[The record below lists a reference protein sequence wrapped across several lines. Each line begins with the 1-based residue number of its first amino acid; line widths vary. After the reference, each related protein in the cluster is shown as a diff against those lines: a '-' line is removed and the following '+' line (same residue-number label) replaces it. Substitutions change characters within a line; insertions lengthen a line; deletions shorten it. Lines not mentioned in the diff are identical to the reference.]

1 MVVQKG
7 GKDSMASKAQY
18 IIGVDTGGTFTD
30 VVVLSNAG
38 EVWTAKASTTPD
50 DFSRGVMDAVDE
62 AARTAGIET
71 AKLLGNTTL
80 FKHGS
85 TVATNALITRS
96 GVKVGFITTK
106 GFEDTTEIM
115 RAIGRV
121 DGLSADDIKHVTWIT
136 KPEPFV
142 QRELVIGV
150 RERMDYQGN
159 EIVPLNRA
167 DVMEAIRRLIEE
179 DKVEAIAVSLMH
191 AWANPKHEEE
201 IRALT
206 AEADSHRKVYWSF
219 GSSLSQVA
227 GEYARANTAILNS
240 YLGPTVERY
249 LKGLETKLQSGG
261 LKGPLLIMQGNGGV
275 AHREHV
281 SAIANLQS
289 GPAGGMIAS
298 AYVAGLL
305 KHQNVIT
312 TDMGGTSF
320 DVGLITEGYWRYAQ
334 EPIVER
340 FRMLQPIID
349 IESIGA
355 GGGTIA
361 LVESETGRLLVGPR
375 SAGAS
380 PGPVCYDAGGEQVTV
395 TDADLA
401 LGIIDPNYF
410 LGGRKHLNKE
420 KSLKAIEEKIARPL
434 KLKVHE
440 AAAGI
445 YDIVNAKMSDL
456 IRRQVVRTGYLP
468 EEFVIY
474 AFGGAGPV
482 HASGFAAELGIKQ
495 IYIFATSPVFSAFGA
510 AAADVI
516 RTRVMSCQ
524 YILPADPAVVNQRLD
539 GIESEMKTAMTGEGF
554 KPNQIEFRR
563 FFTIRYRRQ
572 TAGVEMPVSW
582 DRFNAKRMTEM
593 QSAFERKYE
602 ELYGVGAGYTK
613 AGIEISEIR
622 VDAVGKV
629 AKPRLSA
636 SRKRNRDL
644 KAARKGKRQVFFTR
658 PDRRFI
664 DTPVYDYE
672 RLASGAVVKGPA
684 VIELPFT
691 TTLVP
696 PDHKVTVA
704 PFMNLVMQ
712 VP

>member
-1 MVVQKG
+1 M
-7 GKDSMASKAQY
+7 SKNSGSGF
-18 IIGVDTGGTFTD
+18 IVGVDTGGTFTD
-30 VVVLSNAG
+30 IVVMSEAG
-38 EVWTAKASTTPD
+38 EIWTAKAPTTPD
-50 DFSRGVMDAVDE
+50 DFSRGVMDALGE
-62 AARTAGIET
+62 AANVVGIERGQLLGRTA
-71 AKLLGNTTL
+71 L

-121 DGLSADDIKHVTWIT
+121 DGLSEEEIRHVTWVT
-136 KPEPFV
+136 KPEPIV
-142 QRELVIGV
+142 PRERIMGV
-150 RERMDYQGN
+150 RERIDYLGQ
-159 EIVPLNRA
+159 EIVPVNRG
-167 DVMEAIRRLIEE
+167 DVMAAIRRLIDEE
-179 DKVEAIAVSLMH
+179 KVEAIAVSLLH

-201 IRALT
+201 VRSLAL
-206 AEADSHRKVYWSF
+206 EADPSRQVYWSF
-219 GSSLSQVA
+219 GSALSQVA
-227 GEYARANTAILNS
+227 GEYARANTAIINS

-249 LKGLETKLQSGG
+249 LKDLENKLRGDG
-261 LKGPLLIMQGNGGV
+261 LKGLFLIMQGNGGA

-298 AYVAGLL
+298 SYVAGLL
-305 KHQNVIT
+305 KHKNVIT

-340 FRMLQPIID
+340 FRILQPIID

-361 LVESETGRLLVGPR
+361 RVDKETGRLLVGPK

-380 PGPVCYDAGGEQVTV
+380 PGPVCYDAGGEEVTV

-401 LGIIDPNYF
+401 LGIIDPHYF
-410 LGGRKHLNKE
+410 LGGRKTLNK
-420 KSLKAIEEKIARPL
+420 KKAQKAIEEKIARPL
-434 KLKVHE
+434 GLKVTE

-482 HASGFAAELGIKQ
+482 HAAGFAAELGVKE
-495 IYIFATSPVFSAFGA
+495 IYIFSTSPVFSAFGA

-516 RTRVMSCQ
+516 HTRVMSCQ
-524 YILPADPAVVNQRLD
+524 YLLPADPGVLNKRLES
-539 GIESEMKTAMTGEGF
+539 IEGDLHEIMTGEGF
-554 KPNQIEFRR
+554 RSGQLEFRR
-563 FFTIRYRRQ
+563 FFTMRYRRQ
-572 TAGVEMPVSW
+572 TAGVELPLAW
-582 DRFNAKRMTEM
+582 DRFSAKRLAEL
-593 QSAFERKYE
+593 QAIFEKKYE

-622 VDAVGKV
+622 VDAVGLV
-629 AKPRLSA
+629 AKP
-636 SRKRNRDL
+636 KL
-644 KAARKGKRQVFFTR
+644 KAARIRKSSIAGAKKGRREVFFTR
-658 PDRRFI
+658 PERKRF
-664 DTPVYDYE
+664 DTPVYDYA
-672 RLASGAVVKGPA
+672 LLGAGARVKGPA

-696 PDHKVTVA
+696 PGFRVTVDNYL
-704 PFMNLVMQ
+704 NLVMEIT
-712 VP
+712 

>member
-1 MVVQKG
+1 
-7 GKDSMASKAQY
+7 MAAKKSY

-30 VVVLSNAG
+30 VVVLGDGG

-50 DFSRGVMDAVDE
+50 DFSRGVMDAVKE
-62 AARTAGIET
+62 AASAVGIDTPELLSRTA
-71 AKLLGNTTL
+71 L

-85 TVATNALITRS
+85 TVATNALITHN
-96 GVKVGFITTK
+96 GCKVGLITTK

-121 DGLSADDIKHVTWIT
+121 DGLSGDEIKHVTWIT
-136 KPEPFV
+136 KPDPFA
-142 QRELVIGV
+142 QRERVIGV

-159 EIVPLNRA
+159 EIVPLNRR
-167 DVMEAIRRLIEE
+167 DVMDAIRRLIEE
-179 DKVEAIAVSLMH
+179 EKVDAVAVSLMH
-191 AWANPKHEEE
+191 AWANTKHEEE

-206 AEADSHRKVYWSF
+206 AEADPQRKVYWSF
-219 GSSLSQVA
+219 GSALSQVA

-249 LKGLETKLQSGG
+249 LKGLEAKLQNGG

-275 AHREHV
+275 AHAEHV

-305 KHQNVIT
+305 KHKNVIT

-361 LVESETGRLLVGPR
+361 RVEAETGRLLVGPR

-401 LGIIDPNYF
+401 LGIIDPGYF
-410 LGGRKHLNKE
+410 LGGRKPLNKE
-420 KSLKAIEEKIARPL
+420 KALRAIEEKIARPL
-434 KLKVHE
+434 KLDGQQ
-440 AAAGI
+440 AAAGV

-482 HASGFAAELGIKQ
+482 HAAGFAAELGVKQ

-516 RTRVMSCQ
+516 RTRVISCQ
-524 YILPADPAVVNQRLD
+524 YIQPADPALINERLAA
-539 GIESEMKTAMTGEGF
+539 IEEELGAAMGAEGF
-554 KPNQIEFRR
+554 TRNQVEFRR
-563 FFTIRYRRQ
+563 FFTMRYRRQ
-572 TAGVEMPVSW
+572 TAGVELPVDF
-582 DRFNAKRMTEM
+582 DRFNAKRVAEL
-593 QSAFERKYE
+593 QGAFEKN
-602 ELYGVGAGYTK
+602 TK
-613 AGIEISEIR
+613 NFTAPARATPAPASKSAR
-622 VDAVGKV
+622 CASTPS
-629 AKPRLSA
+629 AKSP
-636 SRKRNRDL
+636 SR
-644 KAARKGKRQVFFTR
+644 A
-658 PDRRFI
+658 
-664 DTPVYDYE
+664 
-672 RLASGAVVKGPA
+672 
-684 VIELPFT
+684 
-691 TTLVP
+691 
-696 PDHKVTVA
+696 
-704 PFMNLVMQ
+704 
-712 VP
+712 

>member
-1 MVVQKG
+1 
-7 GKDSMASKAQY
+7 MASKAQY

-30 VVVLSNAG
+30 VVVLSDAG

-121 DGLSADDIKHVTWIT
+121 DGLSADEIKHVTWIT

-142 QRELVIGV
+142 ERERIAGV

-206 AEADSHRKVYWSF
+206 AEADPHRKVYWSF

-482 HASGFAAELGIKQ
+482 HAAGFATELGIKQ

-539 GIESEMKTAMTGEGF
+539 AIESEMKAAMTGEGF
-554 KPNQIEFRR
+554 KPNQVEFRR
-563 FFTIRYRRQ
+563 FFTLRYRRQ
-572 TAGVEMPVSW
+572 TAGVEMPVSR

-593 QSAFERKYE
+593 QSAFEKKYE

-636 SRKRNRDL
+636 SRKRKSDL

-658 PDRRFI
+658 PDRKFI
-664 DTPVYDYE
+664 DTPVYDYD
-672 RLASGAVVKGPA
+672 RLGFGAVVKGPA

-696 PDHKVTVA
+696 PEHKVTVD

>member
-1 MVVQKG
+1 
-7 GKDSMASKAQY
+7 
-18 IIGVDTGGTFTD
+18 
-30 VVVLSNAG
+30 
-38 EVWTAKASTTPD
+38 
-50 DFSRGVMDAVDE
+50 VMDAVVE
-62 AARTAGIET
+62 AARTVGVET
-71 AKLLGNTTL
+71 ADLLARTTL

-85 TVATNALITRS
+85 TVATNALITHS
-96 GVKVGFITTK
+96 GCKVGLITTK

-121 DGLSADDIKHVTWIT
+121 DGLSDDEIKHVTWIT

-142 QRELVIGV
+142 PRERIIGV

-159 EIVPLNRA
+159 EIVPLNWD
-167 DVMEAIRRLIEE
+167 DVMAAIRRLIEDE
-179 DKVEAIAVSLMH
+179 KVEAIAVSLMH
-191 AWANPKHEEE
+191 AWTNPRHERE

-206 AEADSHRKVYWSF
+206 AEADPHRKVYWSF

-240 YLGPTVERY
+240 YLGPTVDRY
-249 LKGLETKLQSGG
+249 LKGLEKSLQNGG

-298 AYVAGLL
+298 AHVAGLL
-305 KHQNVIT
+305 KHKNVIT

-334 EPIVER
+334 EPVVER
-340 FRMLQPIID
+340 FRLLQPIID

-361 LVESETGRLLVGPR
+361 QVETETGRLLVGPR

-380 PGPVCYDAGGEQVTV
+380 PGPVCYDGGGEQVTV

-401 LGIIDPNYF
+401 LGIIDPDYF
-410 LGGRKHLNKE
+410 LGGRKTLNKE
-420 KSLKAIEEKIARPL
+420 NALKAIDEKIALPL

-440 AAAGI
+440 GAAGI

-482 HASGFAAELGIKQ
+482 HAAGFAAELGIKQ

-516 RTRVMSCQ
+516 HTKVISCQ
-524 YILPADPAVVNQRLD
+524 YILPANPAVVNQRLD
-539 GIESEMKTAMTGEGF
+539 AIEEEMGAAMTGEGF
-554 KPNQIEFRR
+554 KRNQIEFRR
-563 FFTIRYRRQ
+563 FFTMRYRRQ
-572 TAGVEMPVSW
+572 TAGVEMPASW
-582 DRFNAKRMTEM
+582 DRFNAKRMSEM
-593 QSAFERKYE
+593 QNAFEKKYE
-602 ELYGVGAGYTK
+602 ELYGTGAGYTK

-622 VDAVGKV
+622 VDAVGRV
-629 AKPRLSA
+629 AKPRLRA
-636 SRKRNRDL
+636 SRKRKSDI
-644 KAARKGKRQVFFTR
+644 KSARKGNRQVFFMR
-658 PDRRFI
+658 PDRKFL
-664 DTPVYDYE
+664 DTPIYDYD
-672 RLASGAVVKGPA
+672 RLSAGARLKGPA

-691 TTLVP
+691 TALVP
-696 PDHKVTVA
+696 PGFQVA
-704 PFMNLVMQ
+704 VDPYMNLVME
-712 VP
+712 VS

>member
-1 MVVQKG
+1 
-7 GKDSMASKAQY
+7 MAAKKNY

-30 VVVLSNAG
+30 VVVLGDRG

-50 DFSRGVMDAVDE
+50 DFSRGVMDAVTE
-62 AARTAGIET
+62 AANAVGVDTSE
-71 AKLLGNTTL
+71 LLGQTTL

-85 TVATNALITRS
+85 TVATNALITHN
-96 GVKVGFITTK
+96 GCKVGLITTK

-121 DGLSADDIKHVTWIT
+121 DGLSADEIKHVTWIT
-136 KPEPFV
+136 KPESFV
-142 QRELVIGV
+142 SRERIIGV

-159 EIVPLNRA
+159 EIVPLNWD
-167 DVMEAIRRLIEE
+167 DVMDAIRRLMEHE
-179 DKVEAIAVSLMH
+179 QVDAIAVSLMH

-206 AEADSHRKVYWSF
+206 AEADPHRKVYWSF
-219 GSSLSQVA
+219 GSALSQVA

-249 LKGLETKLQSGG
+249 LKGLESKLQSAG

-298 AYVAGLL
+298 AHVAGLL
-305 KHQNVIT
+305 GHKNVIT

-361 LVESETGRLLVGPR
+361 QVETETGRLLVGPR

-380 PGPVCYDAGGEQVTV
+380 PGPVCYGAGGEQVTV
-395 TDADLA
+395 TDCDLA
-401 LGIIDPNYF
+401 LGIIDPSYF
-410 LGGRKHLNKE
+410 LGGRKTLDKG
-420 KSLKAIEEKIARPL
+420 KALRAIEESIAKPL
-434 KLKVHE
+434 KLKTYA
-440 AAAGI
+440 AAAGVHE
-445 YDIVNAKMSDL
+445 IVNAKMSDL

-482 HASGFAAELGIKQ
+482 HAAGFAAELGIRQ

-516 RTRVMSCQ
+516 RTRVVSCQ
-524 YILPADPAVVNQRLD
+524 FVFPADPGLINQRLD
-539 GIESEMKTAMTGEGF
+539 SIEKEMGAAVANEGF

-563 FFTIRYRRQ
+563 YFTMRYRRQ
-572 TAGVEMPVSW
+572 SAGVEMPVSR
-582 DRFNAKRMTEM
+582 DRLNTKRLVEL
-593 QSAFERKYE
+593 QSDFEKKYE
-602 ELYGVGAGYTK
+602 ELYGVGAGYAK
-613 AGIEISEIR
+613 AGTEISEIR
-622 VDAVGKV
+622 IDAVGKV
-629 AKPRLSA
+629 PKPQLSA
-636 SRKRNRDL
+636 RRKSAGDTR
-644 KAARKGKRQVFFTR
+644 AARKGKRQVFFTR
-658 PDRRFI
+658 PERKLI

-672 RLASGAVVKGPA
+672 KLAAGTAVRGPA
-684 VIELPFT
+684 IIELPFT
-691 TTLVP
+691 TTLIP
-696 PDHKVTVA
+696 PEHKVTVDRY
-704 PFMNLVMQ
+704 MNLVME

>member
-1 MVVQKG
+1 
-7 GKDSMASKAQY
+7 MATRSAREEY

-30 VVVLSNAG
+30 IVVMGAAG
-38 EVWTAKASTTPD
+38 RVWTAKASTTPD
-50 DFSRGVMDAVDE
+50 DFSRGVMDALTE
-62 AARTAGIET
+62 AAKTVGIDRRE
-71 AKLLGNTTL
+71 LLGRTSL

-85 TVATNALITRS
+85 TVATNALITHS

-121 DGLSADDIKHVTWIT
+121 DGLPEEEIRHVTWVT
-136 KPEPFV
+136 KPEPLV
-142 QRELVIGV
+142 PRELVAGV
-150 RERMDYQGN
+150 AERIDYRG
-159 EIVPLNRA
+159 EVVVPLDRE
-167 DVMEAIRRLIEE
+167 DVMAAIRRLIKEE
-179 DKVEAIAVSLMH
+179 KVEAIAVSLLH

-201 IRALT
+201 IRSLAL
-206 AEADSHRKVYWSF
+206 EADPSRKVYWSF
-219 GSSLSQVA
+219 ASALSQVA

-249 LKGLETKLQSGG
+249 LKGLENKLRAGG
-261 LKGPLLIMQGNGGV
+261 LREPLLVMQGNGGV
-275 AHREHV
+275 AHREQV

-289 GPAGGMIAS
+289 GPAGGMIA
-298 AYVAGLL
+298 AAHVAGLL
-305 KHQNVIT
+305 KHKNVIT

-320 DVGLITEGYWRYAQ
+320 DVGLITEGYWRYAP

-361 LVESETGRLLVGPR
+361 RVDPDTGRLLVGPK

-380 PGPVCYDAGGEQVTV
+380 PGPVCYDGGGAEVTV
-395 TDADLA
+395 TDADLV
-401 LGIIDPNYF
+401 LGIIDPDYF
-410 LGGRKHLNKE
+410 LGGRKVLNQE
-420 KSLKAIEEKIARPL
+420 KAARAVEEKIARPL

-440 AAAGI
+440 AAAGV
-445 YDIVNAKMSDL
+445 YDIVNSKMADL

-482 HASGFAAELGIKQ
+482 HAAGFAADLGVKQ

-516 RTRVMSCQ
+516 RTRVLTCQ
-524 YILPADPAVVNQRLD
+524 YILPAEPAVINKRLAAV
-539 GIESEMKTAMTGEGF
+539 ETEMREIMSAEGF
-554 KPNQIEFRR
+554 SAGETEFRR

-572 TAGVEMPVSW
+572 TAGVELPVAW
-582 DRFNAKRMTEM
+582 DRLTAERVLNLLKM
-593 QSAFERKYE
+593 FEKKYE
-602 ELYGVGAGYTK
+602 ELYGAGAGYTK
-613 AGIEISEIR
+613 AGVELSAMR
-622 VDAVGKV
+622 VDAVGRV
-629 AKPRLSA
+629 AKPRLKA
-636 SRKRNRDL
+636 LGGRTSR
-644 KAARKGKRQVFFTR
+644 AAAAKKGKRKIFFTR
-658 PDRRFI
+658 PERKLV
-664 DTPVYDYE
+664 DTDVYDYS
-672 RLASGAVVKGPA
+672 LLGPGARVRGPA

-696 PDHKVTVA
+696 PGFQVTIDEYL
-704 PFMNLVMQ
+704 NLVME
-712 VP
+712 VG

>member
-1 MVVQKG
+1 
-7 GKDSMASKAQY
+7 MAAKNKY
-18 IIGVDTGGTFTD
+18 IVGVDTGGTFTD
-30 VVVLSNAG
+30 VVVLGGQG

-50 DFSRGVMDAVDE
+50 DFSRGVLDAVTE
-62 AARTAGIET
+62 AANAVGVEISE
-71 AKLLGNTTL
+71 LLGQTTL

-85 TVATNALITRS
+85 TVATNALITHN
-96 GVKVGFITTK
+96 GCKVGLITTK

-121 DGLSADDIKHVTWIT
+121 DGLSADEIKHVTWIT

-142 QRELVIGV
+142 TRERVIGV

-159 EIVPLNRA
+159 EIVPLNWD
-167 DVMEAIRRLIEE
+167 DVMDAIRRLMEE
-179 DKVEAIAVSLMH
+179 EKVDAIAVSLMH
-191 AWANPKHEEE
+191 AWANPRHEEE

-206 AEADSHRKVYWSF
+206 AEADPHRKVYWSF
-219 GSSLSQVA
+219 GSALTQVA

-249 LKGLETKLQSGG
+249 LKDLESKLQDGG

-275 AHREHV
+275 AHRESV

-305 KHQNVIT
+305 GHKNVIT

-361 LVESETGRLLVGPR
+361 QVEAETGRLLVGPR

-395 TDADLA
+395 TDCDLA
-401 LGIIDPNYF
+401 LGIIDPDFF
-410 LGGRKHLNKE
+410 LGGRKNLNKE
-420 KSLKAIEEKIARPL
+420 KALRAIDENIAKPL

-440 AAAGI
+440 AAAGVH
-445 YDIVNAKMSDL
+445 DIVNAKMSDL

-482 HASGFAAELGIKQ
+482 HAAGFAAELGIRQ

-524 YILPADPAVVNQRLD
+524 FVFPADPAAINRRLEI
-539 GIESEMKTAMTGEGF
+539 IEKEMGAAVAAEGF
-554 KPNQIEFRR
+554 KSSQIEFRR
-563 FFTIRYRRQ
+563 YFTIRYRRQ
-572 TAGVEMPVSW
+572 SAGVEMPVSW
-582 DRFNAKRMTEM
+582 DRLNAKRLGEM
-593 QSAFERKYE
+593 QAAFEKKYE
-602 ELYGVGAGYTK
+602 ELYGVGAGYAK

-629 AKPRLSA
+629 AKPSLSA
-636 SRKRNRDL
+636 KRKSGGDAR
-644 KAARKGKRQVFFTR
+644 AARKGKRQVFFTR
-658 PDRRFI
+658 PERKFI
-664 DTPVYDYE
+664 DAPVYDYE
-672 RLASGAVVKGPA
+672 RLAVGATVRGPA
-684 VIELPFT
+684 IVELPFT

-696 PDHKVTVA
+696 PEHKVTVDRYS
-704 PFMNLVMQ
+704 NLVLE

>member
-1 MVVQKG
+1 
-7 GKDSMASKAQY
+7 MASKARY

-30 VVVLSNAG
+30 VVVLGDSG

-50 DFSRGVMDAVDE
+50 DFSRGVMDAVQE
-62 AARTAGIET
+62 AARAVGIDSRE
-71 AKLLGNTTL
+71 LLGRTAL

-85 TVATNALITRS
+85 TVATNALITHS
-96 GVKVGFITTK
+96 GCKVGFITTR

-121 DGLSADDIKHVTWIT
+121 DGLSGDEIKHVTWIT
-136 KPEPFV
+136 KPEPIV
-142 QRELVIGV
+142 PRERIIGV
-150 RERMDYQGN
+150 RERMDYRGN
-159 EIVPLNRA
+159 EIVPLNWN

-191 AWANPKHEEE
+191 AWANPRHEEE

-206 AEADSHRKVYWSF
+206 AEADPHRKVYWSF

-249 LKGLETKLQSGG
+249 LKDLETKLQHGG
-261 LKGPLLIMQGNGGV
+261 LGGPLLIMQGNGGV

-298 AYVAGLL
+298 AYVANLL
-305 KHQNVIT
+305 KHKNVIT

-334 EPIVER
+334 EPVVER

-361 LVESETGRLLVGPR
+361 QVEAETGRLLVGPR

-395 TDADLA
+395 TDCDLA
-401 LGIIDPNYF
+401 LGIIDPDYF
-410 LGGRKHLNKE
+410 LGGRKTLNKE
-420 KSLKAIEEKIARPL
+420 KALKAIDEKIARPL
-434 KLKVHE
+434 KLKTHE
-440 AAAGI
+440 AAAGV

-468 EEFVIY
+468 EEFVIF

-482 HASGFAAELGIKQ
+482 HASGFAAELGVKK
-495 IYIFATSPVFSAFGA
+495 IYIFATSPVFSAFGG

-516 RTRVMSCQ
+516 RTRVMTCQ
-524 YILPADPAVVNQRLD
+524 YVLPFDPAALNQRLD
-539 GIESEMKTAMTGEGF
+539 GVEKEMASAMSSEGF
-554 KPNQIEFRR
+554 KPGQVEFRR
-563 FFTIRYRRQ
+563 YLTMRYRRQ
-572 TAGVEMPVSW
+572 TAGVEMPIGF
-582 DRFNAKRMTEM
+582 DRFNAKRGAEM
-593 QSAFERKYE
+593 EAAFEKKYQ
-602 ELYGVGAGYTK
+602 ELYGTGAGYTK

-629 AKPRLSA
+629 AKPRLSPK
-636 SRKRNRDL
+636 RKSGNSVR
-644 KAARKGKRQVFFTR
+644 AALKGKRSIFFTR
-658 PDRRFI
+658 PERRFI
-664 DTPVYDYE
+664 ETPVYDYE
-672 RLASGAVVKGPA
+672 SLPVGAALRGPA
-684 VIELPFT
+684 VVELPFT

-696 PDHKVTVA
+696 PQHRVTVD
-704 PFMNLVMQ
+704 PYMNLVME
-712 VP
+712 VG

>member
-1 MVVQKG
+1 
-7 GKDSMASKAQY
+7 MAAKSNY

-30 VVVLSNAG
+30 VVVLGDNG
-38 EVWTAKASTTPD
+38 RVWSAKASTTPD
-50 DFSRGVMDAVDE
+50 DFSRGVMDAVAE
-62 AARTAGIET
+62 AAHTVGVET
-71 AKLLGNTTL
+71 AELLGQTTL

-85 TVATNALITRS
+85 TVATNALITHN
-96 GVKVGFITTK
+96 GCKVGLITTK

-121 DGLSADDIKHVTWIT
+121 DGLSGDEIKHVTWIT

-142 QRELVIGV
+142 AREHVIGV

-159 EIVPLNRA
+159 EIVPLNWD
-167 DVMEAIRRLIEE
+167 DVMDAIRCLMEE
-179 DKVEAIAVSLMH
+179 EKVDAIAVSLMH

-201 IRALT
+201 VRALT
-206 AEADSHRKVYWSF
+206 AEADPHRKIYWSF
-219 GSSLSQVA
+219 GSALSQVA

-249 LKGLETKLQSGG
+249 LKGLENKLQSGG
-261 LKGPLLIMQGNGGV
+261 LSGPLLIMQGNGGV

-305 KHQNVIT
+305 GHKNVIT

-340 FRMLQPIID
+340 FRMQQPIID

-361 LVESETGRLLVGPR
+361 QVETETGRLLVGPR

-395 TDADLA
+395 TDCDLA
-401 LGIIDPNYF
+401 LGIVDPNYF
-410 LGGRKHLNKE
+410 LGGRKSLNKE
-420 KSLKAIEEKIARPL
+420 KALRAIDENIAKPL
-434 KLKVHE
+434 KLKTHE
-440 AAAGI
+440 AAAGVHE
-445 YDIVNAKMSDL
+445 IVNAKMSDL

-482 HASGFAAELGIKQ
+482 HASGFAAELGIRK
-495 IYIFATSPVFSAFGA
+495 IYVFATSPVFSAFGA

-524 YILPADPAVVNQRLD
+524 LVLPADPAVVNQRLAA
-539 GIESEMKTAMTGEGF
+539 IEKEMGGAVTAEGF
-554 KPNQIEFRR
+554 KASQIEFRR
-563 FFTIRYRRQ
+563 YFTMRYRRQ
-572 TAGVEMPVSW
+572 SAGVEMTVTW
-582 DRFNAKRMTEM
+582 DSLNAKRLSEM
-593 QSAFERKYE
+593 QSTFEKKYE
-602 ELYGVGAGYTK
+602 ELYGVGAGYAK

-629 AKPRLSA
+629 AKPKLSA
-636 SRKRNRDL
+636 KRKSGGDAR
-644 KAARKGKRQVFFTR
+644 AARKGKRQVFFTR
-658 PDRRFI
+658 PERKLI
-664 DTPVYDYE
+664 ETPVYDYE
-672 RLASGAVVKGPA
+672 RLGVGVSVRGPA
-684 VIELPFT
+684 IVELPFT

-696 PDHKVTVA
+696 PEHKVTVDRY
-704 PFMNLVMQ
+704 MNLVME

>member
-1 MVVQKG
+1 MPARE
-7 GKDSMASKAQY
+7 DY

-30 VVVLSNAG
+30 IVVMSQAG
-38 EVWTAKASTTPD
+38 QVWTAKASTTPD
-50 DFSRGVMDAVDE
+50 DFSRGVMDALAE
-62 AARTAGIET
+62 AAKTVGVERKE
-71 AKLLGNTTL
+71 LLGRTSL

-96 GVKVGFITTK
+96 GVKVGFITTQ

-121 DGLSADDIKHVTWIT
+121 DGLSEEDIRHTTWVT
-136 KPEPFV
+136 KPDPLV
-142 QRELVIGV
+142 PRELILGV
-150 RERMDYQGN
+150 RERIDYRG
-159 EIVPLNRA
+159 EIVVPLNRA
-167 DVMEAIRRLIEE
+167 DVMEAIRRLIKE
-179 DKVEAIAVSLMH
+179 DKVQAIAVSLLH

-201 IRALT
+201 IRAL
-206 AEADSHRKVYWSF
+206 ALEADPAQKVYWSF
-219 GSSLSQVA
+219 GSALAQVA
-227 GEYARANTAILNS
+227 GEYARANTAIMNS

-249 LKGLETKLQSGG
+249 LKRLETKLRDAG
-261 LKGPLLIMQGNGGV
+261 LKEPLLIMQGNGGV
-275 AHREHV
+275 AHREQV

-298 AYVAGLL
+298 AHVAGLL
-305 KHQNVIT
+305 KHKNVIT

-320 DVGLITEGYWRYAQ
+320 DVGLITEGYWHYAP

-340 FRMLQPIID
+340 FRILQPIID

-361 LVESETGRLLVGPR
+361 RVDPDTGRLLVGPK

-380 PGPVCYDAGGEQVTV
+380 PGPICYDGGGEEVTV

-410 LGGRKHLNKE
+410 LGGKKVLSKE
-420 KSLKAIEEKIARPL
+420 KTLKAVEEKIARPL

-445 YDIVNAKMSDL
+445 YDIVNSKMSDL

-482 HASGFAAELGIKQ
+482 HAAGFAAELGVKK
-495 IYIFATSPVFSAFGA
+495 IYVFATSPVFSAFGA

-516 RTRVMSCQ
+516 RTRVMTCQ
-524 YILPADPAVVNQRLD
+524 YILPAEPAVINRRLEA
-539 GIESEMKTAMTGEGF
+539 IEAEMREIMSAEGF
-554 KPNQIEFRR
+554 GAGQTDFLR
-563 FFTIRYRRQ
+563 FFTMRYRRQ
-572 TAGVEMPVSW
+572 TAGVELPVG
-582 DRFNAKRMTEM
+582 RERLTAERIARLQEL
-593 QSAFERKYE
+593 FEKKYE
-602 ELYGVGAGYTK
+602 ELFGAGAGYTK
-613 AGIEISEIR
+613 AGIEISAIR
-622 VDAVGKV
+622 VDAVGRV
-629 AKPRLSA
+629 AKPRLKAQRNMKSRSA
-636 SRKRNRDL
+636 SAKKSKRKIY
-644 KAARKGKRQVFFTR
+644 FTR
-658 PDRRFI
+658 PERRFI
-664 DTPVYDYE
+664 DTDIYDYAL
-672 RLASGAVVKGPA
+672 LAPGARVKGPA

-696 PDHKVTVA
+696 PGFQVTIDEYL
-704 PFMNLVMQ
+704 NLVME
-712 VP
+712 VK

>member
-1 MVVQKG
+1 
-7 GKDSMASKAQY
+7 MAAVAAAVIARDAGLDPIAQL
-18 IIGVDTGGTFTD
+18 TGRDRNRIALQAD
-30 VVVLSNAG
+30 VLGAAALGIEHFVFMSG
-38 EVWTAKASTTPD
+38 D
-50 DFSRGVMDAVDE
+50 DPKQGNHPDAVNVKDLDGIGLVKMAVTMRDKGQFLSGDE
-62 AARTAGIET
+62 
-71 AKLLGNTTL
+71 
-80 FKHGS
+80 
-85 TVATNALITRS
+85 
-96 GVKVGFITTK
+96 
-106 GFEDTTEIM
+106 
-115 RAIGRV
+115 
-121 DGLSADDIKHVTWIT
+121 IKHTTWVT
-136 KPEPFV
+136 KPEPLAP
-142 QRELVIGV
+142 RERVIGV
-150 RERMDYQGN
+150 RERIDYEGN
-159 EIVPLNRA
+159 EVIPLNWD
-167 DVMEAIRRLIEE
+167 DVMAAIRRLIED

-191 AWANPKHEEE
+191 AWANPRHEEE

-206 AEADSHRKVYWSF
+206 AEADPQRKVYWSF

-249 LKGLETKLQSGG
+249 LKGLEAKLKRGG
-261 LKGPLLIMQGNGGV
+261 LKGPLLVMQGNGGV

-305 KHQNVIT
+305 KHKNVIT

-361 LVESETGRLLVGPR
+361 QVEPETGRLLVGPK
-375 SAGAS
+375 SDGAS
-380 PGPVCYDAGGEQVTV
+380 PGPVCYDAGGAQVTV
-395 TDADLA
+395 TDAGVA
-401 LGIIDPNYF
+401 LGIIDPSYF
-410 LGGRKHLNKE
+410 LGGRKALNKG
-420 KSLKAIEEKIARPL
+420 KAVAAIEEKIGLPL
-434 KLKVHE
+434 GLKVDE

-445 YDIVNAKMSDL
+445 YDIVNSKMSDL

-516 RTRVMSCQ
+516 HTKVMSCQ
-524 YILPADPAVVNQRLD
+524 YMLPADPTVINQRLA
-539 GIESEMKTAMTGEGF
+539 GLEAVMKSAMTDEGF
-554 KPNQIEFRR
+554 KANQVQFRR
-563 FFTIRYRRQ
+563 FFTMRYRRQ
-572 TAGVEMPVSW
+572 TAGVELPVNW
-582 DRFNAKRMTEM
+582 DRFNTKRMAEIHDV
-593 QSAFERKYE
+593 FEKKYE
-602 ELYGVGAGYTK
+602 ELYGAGAGYTK

-622 VDAVGKV
+622 VDAVGPV
-629 AKPRLSA
+629 AKPRL
-636 SRKRNRDL
+636 NRRRT
-644 KAARKGKRQVFFTR
+644 KKATAAAARKGKRKIFFTR
-658 PDRRFI
+658 PERRLI
-664 DTPVYDYE
+664 DTQVYDYA
-672 RLASGAVVKGPA
+672 RLGAGTRIQGPA

-696 PDHKVTVA
+696 PDFRVTVDDYA
-704 PFMNLVMQ
+704 NLVMEIR
-712 VP
+712 

>member
-1 MVVQKG
+1 
-7 GKDSMASKAQY
+7 MASKAQY
-18 IIGVDTGGTFTD
+18 IIGIDTGGTFTD
-30 VVVLSNAG
+30 VVVLGGAG

-50 DFSRGVMDAVDE
+50 DFSRGVMDAVKE
-62 AARTAGIET
+62 AAGAVGVEMSE
-71 AKLLGNTTL
+71 LLGRSTL

-85 TVATNALITRS
+85 TVATNALITRN
-96 GVKVGFITTK
+96 GCKVGLITTR

-121 DGLSADDIKHVTWIT
+121 DGLSGDEIKHVTWIT
-136 KPEPFV
+136 KPDPFV
-142 QRELVIGV
+142 PRERVVGV
-150 RERMDYQGN
+150 RERIDYQGN

-167 DVMEAIRRLIEE
+167 DVMEAIRRLIED
-179 DKVEAIAVSLMH
+179 DKVEAIAVSLIH
-191 AWANPKHEEE
+191 AWANPRHEEE
-201 IRALT
+201 IRDLT
-206 AEADSHRKVYWSF
+206 VEADPRRKVYWSF

-249 LKGLETKLQSGG
+249 LKGLETKLKSGG

-298 AYVAGLL
+298 AYVAGVL
-305 KHQNVIT
+305 KHKNVIT

-320 DVGLITEGYWRYAQ
+320 DVGLITDGYWRYAQ

-355 GGGTIA
+355 GGGTVA
-361 LVESETGRLLVGPR
+361 QVEAETGRLLVGPR

-395 TDADLA
+395 TDADVA
-401 LGIIDPNYF
+401 LGIIDPDYF
-410 LGGRKHLNKE
+410 LGGRKSLNKE
-420 KSLKAIEEKIARPL
+420 KALRVIEEKIARPL

-482 HASGFAAELGIKQ
+482 HASGFAAELGIKK

-510 AAADVI
+510 AAADVM
-516 RTRVMSCQ
+516 RTRVLSCQ
-524 YILPADPAVVNQRLD
+524 YVLPTDPATINQRLD
-539 GIESEMKTAMTGEGF
+539 TVEKELSAAMSGEGF
-554 KPNQIEFRR
+554 KPNQVEFRR
-563 FFTIRYRRQ
+563 YYTMRYRRQ
-572 TAGVEMPVSW
+572 SAGVELPASW
-582 DRFNAKRMTEM
+582 ERFNPKRVAEIQT
-593 QSAFERKYE
+593 AFEKKYV
-602 ELYGVGAGYTK
+602 ELYGAGAGYTK

-636 SRKRNRDL
+636 KRKTGGNPR
-644 KAARKGKRQVFFTR
+644 AALKGKRRVFFAR
-658 PDRRFI
+658 PQRKFI

-672 RLASGAVVKGPA
+672 RLEVGAAVKGPA
-684 VIELPFT
+684 IIELPFT

-696 PDHKVTVA
+696 PDYKITVD
-704 PFMNLVMQ
+704 PFMNLVME

>member
-1 MVVQKG
+1 
-7 GKDSMASKAQY
+7 
-18 IIGVDTGGTFTD
+18 
-30 VVVLSNAG
+30 
-38 EVWTAKASTTPD
+38 
-50 DFSRGVMDAVDE
+50 
-62 AARTAGIET
+62 
-71 AKLLGNTTL
+71 
-80 FKHGS
+80 
-85 TVATNALITRS
+85 
-96 GVKVGFITTK
+96 
-106 GFEDTTEIM
+106 
-115 RAIGRV
+115 
-121 DGLSADDIKHVTWIT
+121 
-136 KPEPFV
+136 
-142 QRELVIGV
+142 
-150 RERMDYQGN
+150 MDYQGN

-206 AEADSHRKVYWSF
+206 AEADPHRKVYWSF

-410 LGGRKHLNKE
+410 LGGRKNLNKE

-482 HASGFAAELGIKQ
+482 HAAGFATELGIKQ

-524 YILPADPAVVNQRLD
+524 YILPADPAVINQRLD
-539 GIESEMKTAMTGEGF
+539 AIESEMKTAMTGEGF
-554 KPNQIEFRR
+554 KPNQVEFRR
-563 FFTIRYRRQ
+563 FFTMRYRRQ

-593 QSAFERKYE
+593 QSAFEKKYE

-636 SRKRNRDL
+636 SRKRKSDL
-644 KAARKGKRQVFFTR
+644 KAARKGKREVFFTR
-658 PDRRFI
+658 PDRKFI

-672 RLASGAVVKGPA
+672 RLGVGAVVKGPA

-696 PDHKVTVA
+696 PDHKVTVD

>member
-1 MVVQKG
+1 
-7 GKDSMASKAQY
+7 MAGSNNNY

-30 VVVLSNAG
+30 VVVLG
-38 EVWTAKASTTPD
+38 DGGQVWTAKASTTPE
-50 DFSRGVMDAVDE
+50 DFSRGVMDAVAE
-62 AARTAGIET
+62 AARAVGVET
-71 AKLLGNTTL
+71 SELLGRTTL

-85 TVATNALITRS
+85 TVATNALITQN
-96 GVKVGFITTK
+96 GCKVGLITTK

-121 DGLSADDIKHVTWIT
+121 DGLSGDEIKHVTWIT

-142 QRELVIGV
+142 PRERVIGV

-159 EIVPLNRA
+159 EIVPLNWD
-167 DVMEAIRRLIEE
+167 DVMEAIRQLIEE

-191 AWANPKHEEE
+191 TWANPRHEEE

-206 AEADSHRKVYWSF
+206 AEADPQRRVYWSF

-240 YLGPTVERY
+240 YLGPTVERH
-249 LKGLETKLQSGG
+249 LQGLEAKLQNGG

-298 AYVAGLL
+298 AHVAGLL
-305 KHQNVIT
+305 KHKNVIT

-361 LVESETGRLLVGPR
+361 QVDAETGRLLVGPR

-401 LGIIDPNYF
+401 LGIIDPNFF
-410 LGGRKHLNKE
+410 LGGRKTLNKE
-420 KSLKAIEEKIARPL
+420 KAIKVIEEKIARPL
-434 KLKVHE
+434 KLKIHE
-440 AAAGI
+440 AAAGV
-445 YDIVNAKMSDL
+445 YDIVNSKMSDL

-482 HASGFAAELGIKQ
+482 HASGFAAELGIQ
-495 IYIFATSPVFSAFGA
+495 RIYIFATSPVFSAFGA

-516 RTRVMSCQ
+516 RTRLMSCQ
-524 YILPADPAVVNQRLD
+524 YILPADPSVINQRLAA
-539 GIESEMKTAMTGEGF
+539 IEEEMVTAMTAEGF
-554 KPNQIEFRR
+554 KRNRVEFRR
-563 FFTIRYRRQ
+563 FFTMRYRRQ

-582 DRFNAKRMTEM
+582 ERFSTKRLAEIQT
-593 QSAFERKYE
+593 AFERKYE

-629 AKPRLSA
+629 AKPRLSV
-636 SRKRNRDL
+636 SHKRKSDI
-644 KAARKGKRQVFFTR
+644 KAARKGKRQVFFTK
-658 PDRRFI
+658 PDRQFI
-664 DTPVYDYE
+664 DTPVYDYP
-672 RLASGAVVKGPA
+672 RLRAGTVVRGPA

-691 TTLVP
+691 TALVP
-696 PDHKVTVA
+696 PEHKVTVD
-704 PFMNLVMQ
+704 PYLNLVMEVQ
-712 VP
+712 

>member
-1 MVVQKG
+1 
-7 GKDSMASKAQY
+7 
-18 IIGVDTGGTFTD
+18 
-30 VVVLSNAG
+30 
-38 EVWTAKASTTPD
+38 
-50 DFSRGVMDAVDE
+50 
-62 AARTAGIET
+62 
-71 AKLLGNTTL
+71 
-80 FKHGS
+80 
-85 TVATNALITRS
+85 
-96 GVKVGFITTK
+96 
-106 GFEDTTEIM
+106 
-115 RAIGRV
+115 
-121 DGLSADDIKHVTWIT
+121 
-136 KPEPFV
+136 
-142 QRELVIGV
+142 
-150 RERMDYQGN
+150 
-159 EIVPLNRA
+159 
-167 DVMEAIRRLIEE
+167 MEAIRRLIED

-191 AWANPKHEEE
+191 AWVNPKHEEE

-206 AEADSHRKVYWSF
+206 AEADPRRQVYWSF

-240 YLGPTVERY
+240 YLGPTVDRY
-249 LKGLETKLQSGG
+249 LKGLETKLKSSGLNG
-261 LKGPLLIMQGNGGV
+261 SLLIMQGNGGV

-298 AYVAGLL
+298 AHVASLL
-305 KHQNVIT
+305 KHKNVIT

-320 DVGLITEGYWRYAQ
+320 DVGLITDGYWRYAQ

-361 LVESETGRLLVGPR
+361 QVEAETGRLLVGPG

-380 PGPVCYDAGGEQVTV
+380 PGPVCYDGGGEQVTV
-395 TDADLA
+395 TDADLS

-410 LGGRKHLNKE
+410 LGGRKTLNKN
-420 KSLKAIEEKIARPL
+420 KALKAIEEKIATPL

-482 HASGFAAELGIKQ
+482 HASGFAAELGVKQ

-524 YILPADPAVVNQRLD
+524 YVLPADPAVVNGRLAT
-539 GIESEMKTAMTGEGF
+539 IENEMRSEMTAEGF
-554 KPNQIEFRR
+554 KPGHVEFRR
-563 FFTIRYRRQ
+563 FFTMRYRRQ
-572 TAGVEMPVSW
+572 TAGVEMPISS
-582 DRFNAKRMTEM
+582 DRFNDKRLAEI
-593 QSAFERKYE
+593 QIAFEKKYE

-613 AGIEISEIR
+613 AGIEISAMR

-629 AKPRLSA
+629 SKPRLNPKRH
-636 SRKRNRDL
+636 SRRDIR
-644 KAARKGKRQVFFTR
+644 AARKGTRAVFFAR
-658 PDRRFI
+658 PARKFI
-664 DTPVYDYE
+664 DTHVYDYD
-672 RLASGAVVKGPA
+672 RLPVGAAVRGPA

-696 PDHKVTVA
+696 PEHRVTVD
-704 PFMNLVMQ
+704 PYMNLVMEVQ
-712 VP
+712 